1 MLEVKKIEVTELPDS
16 HAELLTKQ
24 TLTVNSWE
32 RKGYQNNGMQM
43 FQERGQINKNL
54 ENIDDIQSF

>member
-32 RKGYQNNGMQM
+32 RKGYQNNGM
-43 FQERGQINKNL
+43 
-54 ENIDDIQSF
+54 